1 MMSTTTMTIQLP
13 ADLYAE
19 LEALAQAEQTDPLTV
34 LTELISGARQQRS
47 LGQIWQELCDQVQRD
62 GGLQNVG
69 TTTEEIVE
77 HMRKIREEI
86 FEAEYAHLYR

>member
-1 MMSTTTMTIQLP
+1 MNTELMTIQLP
-13 ADLYAE
+13 ADLYAQ
-19 LEALAQAEQTDPLTV
+19 LEALAGAEKSDPLTV
-34 LTELISGARQQRS
+34 LTHLISEARQQRS
-47 LGQIWQELCDQVQRD
+47 LGQIWEELCDQVERD